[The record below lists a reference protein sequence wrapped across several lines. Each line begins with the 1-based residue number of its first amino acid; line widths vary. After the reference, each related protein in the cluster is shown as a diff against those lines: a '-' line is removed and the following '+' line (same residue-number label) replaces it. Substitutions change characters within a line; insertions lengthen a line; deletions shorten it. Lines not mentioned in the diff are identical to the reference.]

1 MFKDEL
7 IEKISR
13 KTGQPLKAT
22 GETIGAFVEVVT
34 EALAEGKPVKLLGFG
49 TFEVRERAATHGVN
63 PQTHEKIEIPARK
76 VVGFKAGTQLKAA
89 VK

>member
-13 KTGQPLKAT
+13 KTGQSMKAT
-22 GETIGAFVEVVT
+22 GDTIGAFVEVVT
-34 EALAEGKPVKLLGFG
+34 ESLAEGKPVKMLGFG
-49 TFEVRERAATHGVN
+49 TFEIRERAATHGVN
-63 PQTHEKIEIPARK
+63 PQTHEKIEIPARR
-76 VVGFKAGTQLKAA
+76 VVAFKAGSLLKGA

>member
-22 GETIGAFVEVVT
+22 GDTIGAFVEVVT
-34 EALAEGKPVKLLGFG
+34 ESLAEGKPVKMLGFG
-49 TFEVRERAATHGVN
+49 TFEIRERAATHGVN
-63 PQTHEKIEIPARK
+63 PQTHEKIEIPARR
-76 VVGFKAGTQLKAA
+76 VVAFKAGSLLKGA